1 MPPSPSCATSL
12 LADLKARS
20 VKRSMA
26 GKHSWWLATDESGSK
41 HLFKT
46 KPEENVNLFG
56 NHYWYAPTMI
66 LVNNISQ
73 FLPKQKYGEEPRQV
87 DIKIQWKP

>member
-1 MPPSPSCATSL
+1 MA
-12 LADLKARS
+12 ARG
-20 VKRSMA
+20 MA
-26 GKHSWWLATDESGSK
+26 GNRSWWLATDENGSK

-46 KPEENVNLFG
+46 KPEENTNLFG
-56 NHYWYAPTMI
+56 ERYWYAPTMI
-66 LVNNISQ
+66 QVNNIIQ

>member
-1 MPPSPSCATSL
+1 MAVG
-12 LADLKARS
+12 LAARG
-20 VKRSMA
+20 MA
-26 GKHSWWLATDESGSK
+26 GNSWWLATDENGSK

-46 KPEENVNLFG
+46 KPEENTNLFG
-56 NHYWYAPTMI
+56 ERYWYAPTMI
-66 LVNNISQ
+66 QVNNISQ